1 MYRIT
6 ESPTHATF
14 TLQKVRRKSS
24 FAEIGVDY
32 TLLLFYALL
41 AILKKIRKSN
51 GRISKIFP
59 QKCKELA

>member
-32 TLLLFYALL
+32 TLPLFYALL
-41 AILKKIRKSN
+41 AFLKKGVN
-51 GRISKIFP
+51 QMGVF
-59 QKCKELA
+59 QKYSHKNVNN